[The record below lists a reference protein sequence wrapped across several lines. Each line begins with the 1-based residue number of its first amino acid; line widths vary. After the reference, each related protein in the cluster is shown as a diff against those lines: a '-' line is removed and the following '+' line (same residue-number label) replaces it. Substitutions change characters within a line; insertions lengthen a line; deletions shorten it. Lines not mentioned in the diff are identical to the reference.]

1 VVVASDR
8 RFRFDADR
16 DTVWRALTA
25 VDAYPAWW
33 PWLRDFDGR
42 ALAAGERWRCT
53 VQPPLPY
60 RLRFT
65 LGIDEVVEGERVAAT
80 LSGDLVGT
88 AHLELAATASGS
100 EIRLVSSLEPAHV
113 VVRGVARIAQ
123 PVARYGHDWVL
134 RTGVRQFAAAL

>member
-1 VVVASDR
+1 VVVSSDR

-16 DTVWRALTA
+16 DTVWRALA
-25 VDAYPAWW
+25 SVESYPEWW
-33 PWLRDFDGR
+33 PWLRDFDGH

-65 LGIDEVVEGERVAAT
+65 LRVDEVVEGELVSAT
-80 LSGDLVGT
+80 LAGDLVGT
-88 AHLELAATASGS
+88 AHLELSSAARGS
-100 EIRLVSSLEPAHV
+100 EIRLVSGLEPAHV
-113 VVRGVARIAQ
+113 LVRGVARVAQ

>member
-1 VVVASDR
+1 MVVSSDR

-16 DTVWRALTA
+16 DTVWRALTS
-25 VDAYPAWW
+25 VEAYPTWW
-33 PWLRDFDGR
+33 PWLRDFDGHQ
-42 ALAAGERWRCT
+42 LAAGEHWRCT
-53 VQPPLPY
+53 VQPPVPY

-65 LGIDEVVEGERVAAT
+65 LCVDEVVDRERVAAT

-88 AHLELAATASGS
+88 AHLELSSTGSSS
-100 EIRLVSSLEPAHV
+100 EIRLVSSLAPAHV
-113 VVRGVARIAQ
+113 VVRGVARVAQ